1 MASSSYAIN
10 FNGLLTEQGEQQVF
24 TFDGVI
30 GDRIFFDGIDADPV
44 FENISYSL
52 IDPSGATIFT
62 NFGHTAD
69 TTPATLTLSG
79 TYQIV
84 IRGDASTTG
93 DYNFSLLK
101 LNQAPILPL
110 GATVT
115 DALTPGIRSNV
126 YRLNGTRG
134 QRLQFD
140 SLLAPPTSTTWVLY
154 GPGNQALNSSGT
166 SSGTDFSVTL
176 PADGEYYLVFDGTN
190 ATASV
195 SYSFQVNDIS
205 DPPPASPT
213 AFPFSQSG
221 SVSGSPVDFTFTAA
235 AGTLLYIDSLDP
247 DFDSVSLQILDQ
259 GNGNA
264 SIYSANASSDSSA
277 GLILPR
283 SGSYTVRVNGSG
295 DYNFRILDLSAN
307 ATPLTLGST
316 TSGPLAAAATQI
328 FSFSGAVGQQLFYDA
343 LDSDFDSVQTYLI
356 GPSGTT
362 LTNLFF
368 VNASSDSDV
377 FTLSESGT
385 YYLVQQ
391 STVQTATDFS
401 FRLLQAPATDLAF
414 DTVTSSTLVPLGTEL
429 YRFTGTAGQ
438 RLVFDSQSPSA
449 SSASVVLRG
458 PNGEAITSGNLAS
471 DFEITLTRTGSHILY
486 IDSTS
491 ASSIPYS
498 FQLVTPTTT
507 STSLTLGSAVSGSI
521 SEPGEQDI
529 YTFTGTAGQRLLLDA
544 TVNNSR
550 ALFATLRSPSGA
562 LVINFADTDFDSSL
576 VTLTE
581 TGTYQLSIEGQV
593 GSATGTGNYNFQLID
608 ASTAPILP
616 LDTVTPGTLTPG
628 AESEFYRF
636 TAAAGQRFAFDGIS
650 GTGPTVR
657 VFDAGN
663 SQIGNGSLG
672 FDFEFTTPEAGTYLL
687 QIEGSAFATSP
698 VSYSFSLVTPTTT
711 STVLSLGSVVSGSI
725 GELGEQDI
733 YTFAGTAGQRL
744 LFDATVNNARVL
756 FATLRSPSGA
766 LVINSADTDFDSGL
780 VTLTETGIYQLIV
793 EGLVGN
799 ANSTGSY
806 DFQLID
812 AAAAPVLTLDTET
825 AGTLTP
831 GAKSDFYRFTAA
843 AGQRFA
849 FDAITGTGPNFRVF
863 DAGNTQI
870 FSGSI
875 NFDYEFTTPEAGTY
889 LLQIE
894 GNSNTATPVSYSFQ
908 LVTPTTTSTPLTLG
922 SVVSGSITE
931 LGEQDIYTFSGTAG
945 QRLFFDA
952 TVNNTRSIL
961 ATLRSPSGTTLSFL
975 DADSDGSLIT
985 LTEPGTYQLIVEGQV
1000 GVANSTGDYDF
1011 KLIDASNAPLIT
1023 LGTAITGTLS
1033 PGRESDFYRISGTAG
1048 QRLTFDSLAAATGAN
1063 WRLFDPNNV
1072 TVAGSSVGAG
1082 TDFTAFLDATGTY
1095 LLQIDGSSASDVS
1108 YNFNVTGTID
1118 PPPAAP
1124 TAFPFSQS
1132 GTVSGSPVDFT
1143 ITAAAGKLLYVDSL
1157 DPDFDSVSLQILDQ
1171 GNANTAIYSANAGSD
1186 SGGGFALPRSGSY
1199 TVRINGTGD
1208 YNFRILDLSANATPL
1223 TLGAASSGPLAAAA
1237 TQIFSFSGSAG
1248 QRLYFDALEED
1259 NDSLNLVLLRPD
1271 GSSVLS
1277 SSGEADSFPTF
1288 SLSETGAYHLLLV
1301 NNATTAADFNF
1312 ALRDVAAAT
1321 ALPFDTVTNGS
1332 LSPGQETDLFRFTG
1346 TAGQRLV
1353 FDSQTAG
1360 FPNATWRVIGPA
1372 NQSVANQNISTD
1384 LELNL
1389 TADGTYV
1396 LAIDGSSTT
1405 TVNYGFSLITP
1416 STTTTA
1422 LSLNSPVSSSLSEMG
1437 ERDIYTFTGTAGQRL
1452 YYDAL
1457 TSDFTRS
1464 FPVRLID
1471 PTGDIVFLNQQH
1483 YFDSSVPFTLTET
1496 GTYQLQLE
1504 STSSFSL
1511 DTGAYSFQLLDL
1523 AAATALPFD
1532 TVTNG
1537 TLSPGQDTDLY
1548 RFTGTAGQRLV
1559 FDSQTPGFPSV
1570 SWRIFGPG
1578 NQSLANQNITSDLD
1592 LTLSAD
1598 GTYVLAIDGASAT
1611 NVNYSFSLVTPTTS
1625 TTALSLNSPVS
1636 SSLAEIGER
1645 DIYTFTGSVGQR
1657 LYYDALTNDSS
1668 TSFPVRLI
1676 DPTGDIVFLNQQHYA
1691 DSNTPFTLTEAGTY
1705 QLLVESTATFSLDSG
1720 AYSFQ
1725 LLDVAAATA
1734 LNFDTVTS
1742 GTLSP
1747 GQDTDLY
1754 RFTGT
1759 AGQRLVFDSLTP
1771 GFPSAAWRLFGPTN
1785 QSLVNQNLTTDL
1797 ELNLTADGTYILAI
1811 DGASATSVN
1820 YSFNLITPTSAR
1832 TGAPNIIVADR
1843 TGNTNTPIPLNIAAS
1858 FAASDGN
1865 DQRSIL
1871 ISGVPSGALLSAGTN
1886 NNNGTWTLT
1895 PAQLAGLT
1903 ITVANAANFAL
1914 TVTATSAETTG
1925 DTATTTA
1932 TFSVIVNVATG
1943 ITVTP
1948 TSGLVTTEAGGSAT
1962 FTVVLDSQPTAN
1974 VTVGISSSDTTEGT
1988 TNLSSLTFT
1997 PANWNV
2003 PQTVI
2008 VTGVDDPAIDGTVA
2022 YSIVTAAATSSD
2034 PNYNG
2039 FNAAN
2044 VSVSNTD
2051 NDTAGVTVAPTGG
2064 LFTSEGGGT
2073 SQFSVRLTSQP
2084 SANVSIS
2091 IASSDSTEGSTN
2103 VSSLTFTPA
2112 NWNAFQFVTV
2122 TGVDDGVVDGNIAY
2136 TILTGATT
2144 STDANYSGLAV
2155 ADVGVTNVDND
2166 AASFSI
2172 SDVSI
2177 TEGNS
2182 GTTTAVFTVTLSNAV
2197 AGGTSVSYATANG
2210 TASAGT
2216 DYVATSGTLNFTG
2229 TAGEQ
2234 RTVAVTING
2243 DTAIESDEFFV
2254 LNLSAPTN
2262 GVTLADSQGVGT
2274 ITNDDAAPL
2283 PVVTLAVSPGSVTE
2297 NGTSNL
2303 VYTFTRTGSTT
2314 NPLTVNYSVAGTA
2327 TNGTDY
2333 GLIPASIT
2341 FAAGSATA
2349 TVTVDPTGDAVVEAD
2364 ETVSLTLSANAAYTI
2379 GTAGAV
2385 TGTITNDDTAG
2396 ITVSPAPDPI
2406 RPRQLTT
2413 SEGST
2418 DPQVLAAWRFNE
2430 TSGSTAFAAAGS
2442 VNGSLLGNAS
2452 FTAGGLSGG
2461 AVTMSTAGNGF
2472 VDMGNNFSFG
2482 NTNSTF
2488 SLVSWVKLQSGDTNG
2503 YIVAG
2508 RHQAGAI
2515 AGYFNGINNT
2525 NSGSGEVTGGAIFYQ
2540 SYPNPVSSNLSLND
2554 GNWHQIIGVHDFNNG
2569 TASLSRLYVNGELR
2583 DTEGYTGFNSSLAN
2597 FSVGG
2602 ILNAAGT
2609 QMIGAL
2615 TGTVDEVSIWNR
2627 ALTASDARY
2636 LYANP
2641 GALAVTPSFTVVL
2654 NSQPT
2659 DNVTIGISSSDTT
2672 EGTVST
2678 SSLVFTPANWNIPQ
2692 TVTVTGVDDAIV
2704 DRDEGGVANGVG
2716 VSYSIVTAPATSGD
2730 PNYNGL
2736 NAADVSVI
2744 NNDNDT
2750 ASLSINDVT
2759 IIEGNSGTTTA
2770 VFTVTLSNAV
2780 AGGVSVNYATANGTA
2795 TAGSDYVN
2803 SVGTLNFTGTAG
2815 ETKTVSVTINGDT
2828 TVESD
2833 ETFFVNLSGI
2843 TKAGVTIADGQ
2854 GLGTITTDDVS
2865 LPVITLAVS
2874 PASVAENGAANLV
2887 YTFTRTGA
2895 TTNPLTV
2902 IYTVGGS
2909 ASSDSDYAP
2918 IAASVTILAG
2928 SATATVTVD
2937 PTADAVLEP
2946 DETIAISLAA
2956 NAAYVIGTPGAV
2968 TGTISNDDT
2977 ASFSVSDVSIVEGNA
2992 GTSTAV
2998 FTVTLSNAV
3007 SGGASVSYA
3016 TANGTATAGVDYVAA
3031 NGTLNFTGNAGEQRT
3046 VSVTV
3051 TGDTAVEFDESFFL
3065 NLSAPTNGVT
3075 IADGQGR
3082 ATVTNDDVPPQPAGI
3097 PVLFFSAV
3105 TAAGGRELW
3114 LTDGTAAS
3122 TRQVIDAAPGA
3133 TGAFP
3138 STVQLANGKLLF
3150 ASDDATGDTE
3160 LWVTD
3165 GTTAGT
3171 SQLVEI
3177 NPIVSFSSAIAPTLI
3192 TPFDGGALFFADD
3205 GTSGNELW
3213 FTDGTAAG
3221 TRLLADIQPGPT
3233 GSRAATNPARQL
3245 TVSGGKV
3252 FFTANTTAEGNE
3264 LWVIESVSAGPRL
3277 VTEIVPG
3284 SASSAISVLTSFNDG
3299 VFFYANDGVNG
3310 VEAWYSDGTAGGT
3323 LSLGNLSPLATART
3337 TNPTVVGDRVFFAI
3351 ETSNTPGVL
3360 GAELWVS
3367 NGTVANTTRLLSN
3380 VSWPINTVGAV
3391 NGKAVFIAND
3401 GVNGS
3406 ELWVSDGTPSGT
3418 RLLKDIQPGGVNS
3431 NGALAAGPGAL
3442 FNGELYFRGTTTA
3455 EGAELWKT
3463 DGTEAGTVLVADI
3476 NPGTGGSNVSLLFS
3490 GVLNGRLYFQASTP
3504 GEGLE
3509 LWSTD
3514 GTAAGTSRVADI
3526 NPGTASSTPTNFSVQ
3541 VLPPPVVSISL
3552 APAAAEEG
3560 EAFILT
3566 ATRSGAVLSQPTTV
3580 TYTITGPAATAGDI
3594 STPLTGTITI
3604 LSNQTTATLSI
3615 ATVEDTVVE
3624 ADEPFT
3630 VTITNPINGSIGT
3643 ATATATILNDDAAA
3657 LSVITLAVSPASVLE
3672 NGATNLV
3679 YTFTRTGATTTPLTV
3694 NYAINGTA
3702 TGGTDYAAIP
3712 ASVTFAVGS
3721 ATATV
3726 TVDPTGDTVLEP
3738 NETVSLTLQS
3748 NAAYIV
3754 GTAGA
3759 VIGTITNDDDASFS
3773 ISDVSITEGNSG
3785 TTTAVFTVTLSNA
3798 VAGGASVNFATADG
3812 TATAGSDYLAAS
3824 GTLNFAGTTGE
3835 TQTISVTI
3843 NGDTAFEPNESFF
3856 LNLSA
3861 PTNGVTLLDGQGIG
3875 TITNDDAAPLPVV
3888 TLALSPASVTE
3899 NGTTN
3904 LIYTFTR
3911 TGATTNPLTVNYAI
3925 NGTAT
3930 NGSDYGLIPASIV
3943 FAAGSATAT
3952 VTVDP
3957 TGDSDVEPD
3966 ETVSLT
3972 LLANAAY
3979 AISNT
3984 GAVTGTIT
3992 NDDVGNRA
4000 PVFVADPAKTIRPG
4014 QTATFTGASLVAND
4028 TDPDGNPLSVSQFF
4042 TATSQGGSVANTAFD
4057 TFTYTPAAGF
4067 TGTDIFSYVVSDG
4080 AGGFTNAT
4088 LAINVVNGAPVFVAD
4103 PAITIRPGQTATIN
4117 GATLLG
4123 NDTDPNGDPLSIS
4136 QFFANTS
4143 QGGSVTNTAFNTF
4156 TYTPFAGFTGT
4167 DTFAYVISDG
4177 FGGFTN
4183 ATLAINVVNGAPV
4196 FVADPA
4202 ITIQPGQTATILGA
4216 NLIAND
4222 TDPDGDPLSVSQF
4235 FTATSQGGTVANTAF
4250 DTFTYTPAAGFTGT
4264 DTFFYVI
4271 SDGFGGTTNATLAI
4285 NVQAKPSVSVAV
4297 SPASVLEN
4305 GASNLVYTFTRTGP
4319 TTNPLVVNYS
4329 IGGSATNGTDYGLI
4343 GTSITFATG
4352 SATATLSVD
4361 PTGDSI
4367 VEPDETVVLTLLA
4380 NDAYTLGTA
4389 GAVTGTITNDDLGR
4403 TITGTKNR
4411 DSLVGTAG
4419 DDVITGLQGAD
4430 SVRGQGG
4437 GDRFVYRSIV
4447 DAGDTII
4454 DFNRAEGDKVDLK
4467 GALASVGYGGSTPI
4481 TDGYL
4486 KFVAKGGDTLLQIDP
4501 DGSGLA
4507 AARNFILFKNVSLAS
4522 LSNPDNFIV

>member
-1 MASSSYAIN
+1 
-10 FNGLLTEQGEQQVF
+10 
-24 TFDGVI
+24 
-30 GDRIFFDGIDADPV
+30 
-44 FENISYSL
+44 
-52 IDPSGATIFT
+52 
-62 NFGHTAD
+62 
-69 TTPATLTLSG
+69 
-79 TYQIV
+79 
-84 IRGDASTTG
+84 
-93 DYNFSLLK
+93 
-101 LNQAPILPL
+101 
-110 GATVT
+110 
-115 DALTPGIRSNV
+115 
-126 YRLNGTRG
+126 
-134 QRLQFD
+134 
-140 SLLAPPTSTTWVLY
+140 
-154 GPGNQALNSSGT
+154 
-166 SSGTDFSVTL
+166 
-176 PADGEYYLVFDGTN
+176 
-190 ATASV
+190 
-195 SYSFQVNDIS
+195 
-205 DPPPASPT
+205 
-213 AFPFSQSG
+213 
-221 SVSGSPVDFTFTAA
+221 
-235 AGTLLYIDSLDP
+235 
-247 DFDSVSLQILDQ
+247 
-259 GNGNA
+259 
-264 SIYSANASSDSSA
+264 
-277 GLILPR
+277 
-283 SGSYTVRVNGSG
+283 
-295 DYNFRILDLSAN
+295 
-307 ATPLTLGST
+307 
-316 TSGPLAAAATQI
+316 
-328 FSFSGAVGQQLFYDA
+328 
-343 LDSDFDSVQTYLI
+343 
-356 GPSGTT
+356 
-362 LTNLFF
+362 
-368 VNASSDSDV
+368 
-377 FTLSESGT
+377 
-385 YYLVQQ
+385 
-391 STVQTATDFS
+391 
-401 FRLLQAPATDLAF
+401 
-414 DTVTSSTLVPLGTEL
+414 
-429 YRFTGTAGQ
+429 
-438 RLVFDSQSPSA
+438 
-449 SSASVVLRG
+449 
-458 PNGEAITSGNLAS
+458 
-471 DFEITLTRTGSHILY
+471 
-486 IDSTS
+486 
-491 ASSIPYS
+491 
-498 FQLVTPTTT
+498 
-507 STSLTLGSAVSGSI
+507 
-521 SEPGEQDI
+521 
-529 YTFTGTAGQRLLLDA
+529 
-544 TVNNSR
+544 
-550 ALFATLRSPSGA
+550 
-562 LVINFADTDFDSSL
+562 
-576 VTLTE
+576 
-581 TGTYQLSIEGQV
+581 
-593 GSATGTGNYNFQLID
+593 
-608 ASTAPILP
+608 
-616 LDTVTPGTLTPG
+616 
-628 AESEFYRF
+628 
-636 TAAAGQRFAFDGIS
+636 
-650 GTGPTVR
+650 
-657 VFDAGN
+657 
-663 SQIGNGSLG
+663 
-672 FDFEFTTPEAGTYLL
+672 
-687 QIEGSAFATSP
+687 
-698 VSYSFSLVTPTTT
+698 
-711 STVLSLGSVVSGSI
+711 
-725 GELGEQDI
+725 
-733 YTFAGTAGQRL
+733 
-744 LFDATVNNARVL
+744 
-756 FATLRSPSGA
+756 ATLRSPSGA
-766 LVINSADTDFDSGL
+766 LVINSADTDFDSSL
-780 VTLTETGIYQLIV
+780 VTLTETGTYQLLV

-799 ANSTGSY
+799 PNSTGSY

-812 AAAAPVLTLDTET
+812 AAAAPILTLDSVTT
-825 AGTLTP
+825 GTLTP
-831 GAKSDFYRFTAA
+831 GAKSEFYRFTAA

-849 FDAITGTGPNFRVF
+849 FDAITGSGPNFRVF

-961 ATLRSPSGTTLSFL
+961 ATLRSPSGTSLSFL

-985 LTEPGTYQLIVEGQV
+985 LTEPGSYQLIVEGQV
-1000 GVANSTGDYDF
+1000 GNPNSTGDYDF

-1186 SGGGFALPRSGSY
+1186 SSGGFALPRSGSY

-1288 SLSETGAYHLLLV
+1288 SLTEPGAYHLLLI

-1360 FPNATWRVIGPA
+1360 FPSATWRIIGPA

-1471 PTGDIVFLNQQH
+1471 PTGDIGLLNQQH
-1483 YFDSSVPFTLTET
+1483 YFDSNTPFTLTET

-1523 AAATALPFD
+1523 AAATVLPFD

-1548 RFTGTAGQRLV
+1548 RFNGTAGQRLV

-1570 SWRIFGPG
+1570 SWRLFGPG

-1657 LYYDALTNDSS
+1657 LYYDALTNDTSK
-1668 TSFPVRLI
+1668 SFPVRLI

-1734 LNFDTVTS
+1734 LNFDTVTN

-1785 QSLVNQNLTTDL
+1785 QSLVNQNITTDL

-1974 VTVGISSSDTTEGT
+1974 VTVGIASSDATEGS
-1988 TNLSSLTFT
+1988 TNVSSLTFT

-2003 PQTVI
+2003 AQTVI
-2008 VTGVDDPAIDGTVA
+2008 VTGADDNIIDGTVA

-2073 SQFSVRLTSQP
+2073 AGFSVRLTSQP

-2103 VSSLTFTPA
+2103 ASSITFTPA
-2112 NWNAFQFVTV
+2112 NWNVFQFVTV
-2122 TGVDDGVVDGNIAY
+2122 TGVDDGVVDGNIVY

-2144 STDANYSGLAV
+2144 STDTNYSGLAV

-2197 AGGTSVSYATANG
+2197 AGGASVSYATANG
-2210 TASAGT
+2210 TAIAGT

-2234 RTVAVTING
+2234 RTVSVTING
-2243 DTAIESDEFFV
+2243 DTTIESDEFFV

-2297 NGTSNL
+2297 NG
-2303 VYTFTRTGSTT
+2303 
-2314 NPLTVNYSVAGTA
+2314 
-2327 TNGTDY
+2327 
-2333 GLIPASIT
+2333 AS
-2341 FAAGSATA
+2341 
-2349 TVTVDPTGDAVVEAD
+2349 
-2364 ETVSLTLSANAAYTI
+2364 
-2379 GTAGAV
+2379 
-2385 TGTITNDDTAG
+2385 
-2396 ITVSPAPDPI
+2396 
-2406 RPRQLTT
+2406 
-2413 SEGST
+2413 
-2418 DPQVLAAWRFNE
+2418 
-2430 TSGSTAFAAAGS
+2430 
-2442 VNGSLLGNAS
+2442 
-2452 FTAGGLSGG
+2452 
-2461 AVTMSTAGNGF
+2461 
-2472 VDMGNNFSFG
+2472 
-2482 NTNSTF
+2482 
-2488 SLVSWVKLQSGDTNG
+2488 
-2503 YIVAG
+2503 
-2508 RHQAGAI
+2508 
-2515 AGYFNGINNT
+2515 
-2525 NSGSGEVTGGAIFYQ
+2525 
-2540 SYPNPVSSNLSLND
+2540 
-2554 GNWHQIIGVHDFNNG
+2554 
-2569 TASLSRLYVNGELR
+2569 
-2583 DTEGYTGFNSSLAN
+2583 
-2597 FSVGG
+2597 
-2602 ILNAAGT
+2602 
-2609 QMIGAL
+2609 
-2615 TGTVDEVSIWNR
+2615 
-2627 ALTASDARY
+2627 
-2636 LYANP
+2636 
-2641 GALAVTPSFTVVL
+2641 
-2654 NSQPT
+2654 
-2659 DNVTIGISSSDTT
+2659 
-2672 EGTVST
+2672 
-2678 SSLVFTPANWNIPQ
+2678 
-2692 TVTVTGVDDAIV
+2692 
-2704 DRDEGGVANGVG
+2704 
-2716 VSYSIVTAPATSGD
+2716 
-2730 PNYNGL
+2730 
-2736 NAADVSVI
+2736 
-2744 NNDNDT
+2744 
-2750 ASLSINDVT
+2750 
-2759 IIEGNSGTTTA
+2759 
-2770 VFTVTLSNAV
+2770 
-2780 AGGVSVNYATANGTA
+2780 
-2795 TAGSDYVN
+2795 
-2803 SVGTLNFTGTAG
+2803 
-2815 ETKTVSVTINGDT
+2815 
-2828 TVESD
+2828 
-2833 ETFFVNLSGI
+2833 
-2843 TKAGVTIADGQ
+2843 
-2854 GLGTITTDDVS
+2854 
-2865 LPVITLAVS
+2865 
-2874 PASVAENGAANLV
+2874 NLV

-2902 IYTVGGS
+2902 
-2909 ASSDSDYAP
+2909 
-2918 IAASVTILAG
+2918 
-2928 SATATVTVD
+2928 
-2937 PTADAVLEP
+2937 
-2946 DETIAISLAA
+2946 
-2956 NAAYVIGTPGAV
+2956 
-2968 TGTISNDDT
+2968 
-2977 ASFSVSDVSIVEGNA
+2977 
-2992 GTSTAV
+2992 
-2998 FTVTLSNAV
+2998 
-3007 SGGASVSYA
+3007 
-3016 TANGTATAGVDYVAA
+3016 
-3031 NGTLNFTGNAGEQRT
+3031 
-3046 VSVTV
+3046 
-3051 TGDTAVEFDESFFL
+3051 
-3065 NLSAPTNGVT
+3065 
-3075 IADGQGR
+3075 
-3082 ATVTNDDVPPQPAGI
+3082 
-3097 PVLFFSAV
+3097 
-3105 TAAGGRELW
+3105 
-3114 LTDGTAAS
+3114 
-3122 TRQVIDAAPGA
+3122 
-3133 TGAFP
+3133 
-3138 STVQLANGKLLF
+3138 
-3150 ASDDATGDTE
+3150 
-3160 LWVTD
+3160 
-3165 GTTAGT
+3165 
-3171 SQLVEI
+3171 
-3177 NPIVSFSSAIAPTLI
+3177 
-3192 TPFDGGALFFADD
+3192 
-3205 GTSGNELW
+3205 
-3213 FTDGTAAG
+3213 
-3221 TRLLADIQPGPT
+3221 
-3233 GSRAATNPARQL
+3233 
-3245 TVSGGKV
+3245 
-3252 FFTANTTAEGNE
+3252 
-3264 LWVIESVSAGPRL
+3264 
-3277 VTEIVPG
+3277 
-3284 SASSAISVLTSFNDG
+3284 
-3299 VFFYANDGVNG
+3299 
-3310 VEAWYSDGTAGGT
+3310 
-3323 LSLGNLSPLATART
+3323 
-3337 TNPTVVGDRVFFAI
+3337 
-3351 ETSNTPGVL
+3351 
-3360 GAELWVS
+3360 
-3367 NGTVANTTRLLSN
+3367 
-3380 VSWPINTVGAV
+3380 
-3391 NGKAVFIAND
+3391 
-3401 GVNGS
+3401 
-3406 ELWVSDGTPSGT
+3406 
-3418 RLLKDIQPGGVNS
+3418 
-3431 NGALAAGPGAL
+3431 
-3442 FNGELYFRGTTTA
+3442 
-3455 EGAELWKT
+3455 
-3463 DGTEAGTVLVADI
+3463 
-3476 NPGTGGSNVSLLFS
+3476 
-3490 GVLNGRLYFQASTP
+3490 
-3504 GEGLE
+3504 
-3509 LWSTD
+3509 
-3514 GTAAGTSRVADI
+3514 
-3526 NPGTASSTPTNFSVQ
+3526 
-3541 VLPPPVVSISL
+3541 
-3552 APAAAEEG
+3552 
-3560 EAFILT
+3560 
-3566 ATRSGAVLSQPTTV
+3566 
-3580 TYTITGPAATAGDI
+3580 
-3594 STPLTGTITI
+3594 
-3604 LSNQTTATLSI
+3604 
-3615 ATVEDTVVE
+3615 
-3624 ADEPFT
+3624 
-3630 VTITNPINGSIGT
+3630 
-3643 ATATATILNDDAAA
+3643 
-3657 LSVITLAVSPASVLE
+3657 
-3672 NGATNLV
+3672 
-3679 YTFTRTGATTTPLTV
+3679 

-3702 TGGTDYAAIP
+3702 TNGTDYGLIGN
-3712 ASVTFAVGS
+3712 SVTFVAGS
-3721 ATATV
+3721 ATATATV

-3738 NETVSLTLQS
+3738 NETVSLTLT
-3748 NAAYIV
+3748 ADPTYTI

-3759 VIGTITNDDDASFS
+3759 VIGTITNDDAASFS

-3798 VAGGASVNFATADG
+3798 VAGGASVNYATADG

-3861 PTNGVTLLDGQGIG
+3861 PTNGVTIADSQGLG

-3888 TLALSPASVTE
+3888 TLAVSPASVTE
-3899 NGTTN
+3899 NGTTNLVYTFTRTGATTNPLTVNYAINGTATNGTDYGLIPTSVTFAAGSATATVTVDPTADAILEPDETVSLTLTADPAYVVGTTTTITGTIANDAAASLSISDVSLTEGDAGTKIAVFTVTLNQAVAGGTSVTYATANGTATAGSDYVATSGTLNFTGTSGETQTISVTINGESRVELNETFFLNLSTPTNGVTLADGQGLGTITNDDTASLSINNVSRVEGNSGITSFVFDVTLNNAVDVPLSVGYATANGTATLANNDYQAANGTLNFVGTASETQQITVNALGDTTVEANETFVVNLSNLQASGRNVTLANAQATGTITNDDGASFSINDVSVTEGNSGTKTAVFSVTLNNAVSGGSSVSYATANGTATAGSDYLATSGTLTFAGTAGETQTISVTINGDTAFEPDETFFLNLSAPTNGVTIADSQGLGTITNDDPAPLPVVTLAVSPASVTENGATN

-3925 NGTAT
+3925 NGTAS
-3930 NGSDYGLIPASIV
+3930 NGTDYGLIPASVTFAAGSATASVTVDPTADAILEPNETV
-3943 FAAGSATAT
+3943 SLTLTADPAYVVGTTTAVTGTITNDDAASFSISDVSISEGNSGTKTAVFTVSLSQAVAGGASVSYATANGTATAGSDYLAASGTLTFTGTAGETQTVSVTINGDTVFEPDETFFLNLSAPTNGVTIGDSQGLGTITNDDPAPLPVVTLAVSPASVTENGATNLIYTFTRTGATTNSLTVNYAINGTASNGTDYALIPASLTFAAGSATAT

-4042 TATSQGGSVANTAFD
+4042 TATSQGGSVANTGFD

-4088 LAINVVNGAPVFVAD
+4088 LAISVVNTAPVFVAD

-4136 QFFANTS
+4136 QFF
-4143 QGGSVTNTAFNTF
+4143 
-4156 TYTPFAGFTGT
+4156 
-4167 DTFAYVISDG
+4167 
-4177 FGGFTN
+4177 
-4183 ATLAINVVNGAPV
+4183 
-4196 FVADPA
+4196 
-4202 ITIQPGQTATILGA
+4202 
-4216 NLIAND
+4216 
-4222 TDPDGDPLSVSQF
+4222 
-4235 FTATSQGGTVANTAF
+4235 TATSQGGSVANTAF

-4264 DTFFYVI
+4264 DTFSYVI
-4271 SDGFGGTTNATLAI
+4271 S
-4285 NVQAKPSVSVAV
+4285 
-4297 SPASVLEN
+4297 
-4305 GASNLVYTFTRTGP
+4305 
-4319 TTNPLVVNYS
+4319 
-4329 IGGSATNGTDYGLI
+4329 
-4343 GTSITFATG
+4343 
-4352 SATATLSVD
+4352 
-4361 PTGDSI
+4361 
-4367 VEPDETVVLTLLA
+4367 
-4380 NDAYTLGTA
+4380 
-4389 GAVTGTITNDDLGR
+4389 
-4403 TITGTKNR
+4403 
-4411 DSLVGTAG
+4411 
-4419 DDVITGLQGAD
+4419 
-4430 SVRGQGG
+4430 
-4437 GDRFVYRSIV
+4437 
-4447 DAGDTII
+4447 
-4454 DFNRAEGDKVDLK
+4454 
-4467 GALASVGYGGSTPI
+4467 
-4481 TDGYL
+4481 
-4486 KFVAKGGDTLLQIDP
+4486 
-4501 DGSGLA
+4501 
-4507 AARNFILFKNVSLAS
+4507 
-4522 LSNPDNFIV
+4522 

>member
-1 MASSSYAIN
+1 MN
-10 FNGLLTEQGEQQVF
+10 FTGLLTEPGEQQVF

-30 GDRIFFDGIDADPV
+30 GDRIAFDGIDADPV

-69 TTPATLTLSG
+69 TAPATLTLSG

-126 YRLNGTRG
+126 YRLNGTKG

-205 DPPPASPT
+205 DPPPAAPT

-235 AGTLLYIDSLDP
+235 AGTLLYFDSLDQDGDAVNFSILEP
-247 DFDSVSLQILDQ
+247 GGASIGSDNASNDSVRV
-259 GNGNA
+259 
-264 SIYSANASSDSSA
+264 
-277 GLILPR
+277 LPR
-283 SGSYTVRVNGSG
+283 AGTYTVRLTGTG
-295 DYNFRILDLSAN
+295 DFNFRLLDLAVN
-307 ATPLTLGST
+307 ATALTLGST
-316 TSGPLAAAATQI
+316 VTETVTPTSGARI
-328 FSFSGAVGQQLFYDA
+328 FSFSGAVGQRLFYDA
-343 LDSDFDSVQTYLI
+343 LEQDFDSVQTYLI
-356 GPSGTT
+356 GPSGNT
-362 LTNLFF
+362 LSSLFF
-368 VNASSDSDV
+368 VNASNDSDV

-391 STVQTATDFS
+391 STAQTTTDFS
-401 FRLLQAPATDLAF
+401 FRLLQPPATDLAF
-414 DTVTSSTLVPLGTEL
+414 DTATSSTLVPLGTEL

-449 SSASVVLRG
+449 SSASVLLRG
-458 PNGEAITSGNLAS
+458 PNGDAITSGNLAS

-491 ASSIPYS
+491 TSSLPYS

-507 STSLTLGSAVSGSI
+507 STPLTLGSAVNGSI
-521 SEPGEQDI
+521 TELGEQDL
-529 YTFTGTAGQRLLLDA
+529 YTFTGTAGQRLLFDA

-550 ALFATLRSPSGA
+550 AFFATLRSPSGA
-562 LVINFADTDFDSSL
+562 LVINSADTDFDSSL

-593 GSATGTGNYNFQLID
+593 GSATSTGNYNFQLID
-608 ASTAPILP
+608 ASAAQTLP
-616 LDTVTPGTLTPG
+616 LDTDTPGTLTPG

-636 TAAAGQRFAFDGIS
+636 TAAAGQRFAFDNIS

-663 SQIGNGSLG
+663 TQIGNGSLG

-687 QIEGSAFATSP
+687 QIDGNGFATSP
-698 VSYSFSLVTPTTT
+698 VSYSFRLVTPTTT

-780 VTLTETGIYQLIV
+780 VTLTETGTYQLLV

-849 FDAITGTGPNFRVF
+849 FDAITGTGPSFRVF

-875 NFDYEFTTPEAGTY
+875 GFDYEFTTPEAGTY

-894 GNSNTATPVSYSFQ
+894 GNSNTTTPVSYSFQ

-961 ATLRSPSGTTLSFL
+961 ATLRSPSGTSLSFL

-1063 WRLFDPNNV
+1063 WRLFDPSNV

-1259 NDSLNLVLLRPD
+1259 NDSINLVLLRPD

-1288 SLSETGAYHLLLV
+1288 SLTEPGAYHLLLI

-1312 ALRDVAAAT
+1312 VLRDVAAAT

-1471 PTGDIVFLNQQH
+1471 PTGDIGLLNQQH
-1483 YFDSSVPFTLTET
+1483 YFDSNTPFTLTET

-1523 AAATALPFD
+1523 AAATVLPFD

-1548 RFTGTAGQRLV
+1548 RFNGTAGQRLV

-1570 SWRIFGPG
+1570 SWRLFGPG

-1657 LYYDALTNDSS
+1657 LYYDALTNDTSK
-1668 TSFPVRLI
+1668 SFPVRLI

-1734 LNFDTVTS
+1734 LNFDTVTN

-1785 QSLVNQNLTTDL
+1785 QSLVNQNITTDL

-1974 VTVGISSSDTTEGT
+1974 VTVGIASSDATEGS
-1988 TNLSSLTFT
+1988 TNVSSLTFT

-2003 PQTVI
+2003 AQTVI

-2073 SQFSVRLTSQP
+2073 AGFSVRLTSQP

-2103 VSSLTFTPA
+2103 ASSITFTPA
-2112 NWNAFQFVTV
+2112 NWNVFQFVTV
-2122 TGVDDGVVDGNIAY
+2122 TGVDEGVVDGNIVY

-2144 STDANYSGLAV
+2144 STDTNYSGLAV

-2197 AGGTSVSYATANG
+2197 AGGASVSYATANG
-2210 TASAGT
+2210 TAIAGT

-2234 RTVAVTING
+2234 RTVSVTING
-2243 DTAIESDEFFV
+2243 DTTIESDEFFV
-2254 LNLSAPTN
+2254 LNLSSPTN
-2262 GVTLADSQGVGT
+2262 GVTLADTQGVGT
-2274 ITNDDAAPL
+2274 ITNDDAAPV

-2297 NGTSNL
+2297 NGVTNL
-2303 VYTFTRTGSTT
+2303 VYTFSRTGDTT
-2314 NPLTVNYSVAGTA
+2314 NSLVVNYSIGGTA
-2327 TNGTDY
+2327 TGGTDY
-2333 GLIPASIT
+2333 GLIPASVT

-2349 TVTVDPTGDAVVEAD
+2349 SVTVDPTGDTQLEPN
-2364 ETVSLTLSANAAYTI
+2364 ETVALTLTADPAYTI

-2385 TGTITNDDTAG
+2385 TGTITNDDA
-2396 ITVSPAPDPI
+2396 
-2406 RPRQLTT
+2406 
-2413 SEGST
+2413 
-2418 DPQVLAAWRFNE
+2418 
-2430 TSGSTAFAAAGS
+2430 
-2442 VNGSLLGNAS
+2442 
-2452 FTAGGLSGG
+2452 
-2461 AVTMSTAGNGF
+2461 
-2472 VDMGNNFSFG
+2472 
-2482 NTNSTF
+2482 
-2488 SLVSWVKLQSGDTNG
+2488 
-2503 YIVAG
+2503 
-2508 RHQAGAI
+2508 
-2515 AGYFNGINNT
+2515 
-2525 NSGSGEVTGGAIFYQ
+2525 
-2540 SYPNPVSSNLSLND
+2540 
-2554 GNWHQIIGVHDFNNG
+2554 
-2569 TASLSRLYVNGELR
+2569 
-2583 DTEGYTGFNSSLAN
+2583 
-2597 FSVGG
+2597 
-2602 ILNAAGT
+2602 
-2609 QMIGAL
+2609 
-2615 TGTVDEVSIWNR
+2615 
-2627 ALTASDARY
+2627 
-2636 LYANP
+2636 
-2641 GALAVTPSFTVVL
+2641 
-2654 NSQPT
+2654 
-2659 DNVTIGISSSDTT
+2659 
-2672 EGTVST
+2672 
-2678 SSLVFTPANWNIPQ
+2678 
-2692 TVTVTGVDDAIV
+2692 
-2704 DRDEGGVANGVG
+2704 
-2716 VSYSIVTAPATSGD
+2716 
-2730 PNYNGL
+2730 
-2736 NAADVSVI
+2736 
-2744 NNDNDT
+2744 
-2750 ASLSINDVT
+2750 
-2759 IIEGNSGTTTA
+2759 
-2770 VFTVTLSNAV
+2770 
-2780 AGGVSVNYATANGTA
+2780 
-2795 TAGSDYVN
+2795 
-2803 SVGTLNFTGTAG
+2803 
-2815 ETKTVSVTINGDT
+2815 
-2828 TVESD
+2828 
-2833 ETFFVNLSGI
+2833 
-2843 TKAGVTIADGQ
+2843 
-2854 GLGTITTDDVS
+2854 
-2865 LPVITLAVS
+2865 
-2874 PASVAENGAANLV
+2874 
-2887 YTFTRTGA
+2887 
-2895 TTNPLTV
+2895 
-2902 IYTVGGS
+2902 
-2909 ASSDSDYAP
+2909 
-2918 IAASVTILAG
+2918 
-2928 SATATVTVD
+2928 
-2937 PTADAVLEP
+2937 
-2946 DETIAISLAA
+2946 
-2956 NAAYVIGTPGAV
+2956 
-2968 TGTISNDDT
+2968 
-2977 ASFSVSDVSIVEGNA
+2977 
-2992 GTSTAV
+2992 
-2998 FTVTLSNAV
+2998 
-3007 SGGASVSYA
+3007 
-3016 TANGTATAGVDYVAA
+3016 
-3031 NGTLNFTGNAGEQRT
+3031 
-3046 VSVTV
+3046 
-3051 TGDTAVEFDESFFL
+3051 
-3065 NLSAPTNGVT
+3065 
-3075 IADGQGR
+3075 
-3082 ATVTNDDVPPQPAGI
+3082 
-3097 PVLFFSAV
+3097 
-3105 TAAGGRELW
+3105 
-3114 LTDGTAAS
+3114 
-3122 TRQVIDAAPGA
+3122 
-3133 TGAFP
+3133 
-3138 STVQLANGKLLF
+3138 
-3150 ASDDATGDTE
+3150 
-3160 LWVTD
+3160 
-3165 GTTAGT
+3165 
-3171 SQLVEI
+3171 
-3177 NPIVSFSSAIAPTLI
+3177 
-3192 TPFDGGALFFADD
+3192 
-3205 GTSGNELW
+3205 
-3213 FTDGTAAG
+3213 
-3221 TRLLADIQPGPT
+3221 
-3233 GSRAATNPARQL
+3233 
-3245 TVSGGKV
+3245 
-3252 FFTANTTAEGNE
+3252 
-3264 LWVIESVSAGPRL
+3264 
-3277 VTEIVPG
+3277 
-3284 SASSAISVLTSFNDG
+3284 
-3299 VFFYANDGVNG
+3299 
-3310 VEAWYSDGTAGGT
+3310 
-3323 LSLGNLSPLATART
+3323 
-3337 TNPTVVGDRVFFAI
+3337 
-3351 ETSNTPGVL
+3351 
-3360 GAELWVS
+3360 
-3367 NGTVANTTRLLSN
+3367 
-3380 VSWPINTVGAV
+3380 
-3391 NGKAVFIAND
+3391 
-3401 GVNGS
+3401 
-3406 ELWVSDGTPSGT
+3406 
-3418 RLLKDIQPGGVNS
+3418 
-3431 NGALAAGPGAL
+3431 
-3442 FNGELYFRGTTTA
+3442 
-3455 EGAELWKT
+3455 
-3463 DGTEAGTVLVADI
+3463 
-3476 NPGTGGSNVSLLFS
+3476 
-3490 GVLNGRLYFQASTP
+3490 
-3504 GEGLE
+3504 
-3509 LWSTD
+3509 
-3514 GTAAGTSRVADI
+3514 
-3526 NPGTASSTPTNFSVQ
+3526 
-3541 VLPPPVVSISL
+3541 
-3552 APAAAEEG
+3552 
-3560 EAFILT
+3560 
-3566 ATRSGAVLSQPTTV
+3566 
-3580 TYTITGPAATAGDI
+3580 
-3594 STPLTGTITI
+3594 
-3604 LSNQTTATLSI
+3604 
-3615 ATVEDTVVE
+3615 
-3624 ADEPFT
+3624 
-3630 VTITNPINGSIGT
+3630 
-3643 ATATATILNDDAAA
+3643 
-3657 LSVITLAVSPASVLE
+3657 
-3672 NGATNLV
+3672 
-3679 YTFTRTGATTTPLTV
+3679 
-3694 NYAINGTA
+3694 
-3702 TGGTDYAAIP
+3702 
-3712 ASVTFAVGS
+3712 
-3721 ATATV
+3721 
-3726 TVDPTGDTVLEP
+3726 
-3738 NETVSLTLQS
+3738 
-3748 NAAYIV
+3748 
-3754 GTAGA
+3754 
-3759 VIGTITNDDDASFS
+3759 ASFS

-3798 VAGGASVNFATADG
+3798 VAGGASVNYATADG

-3824 GTLNFAGTTGE
+3824 GTLNFAGTPGE
-3835 TQTISVTI
+3835 TQTVSVTI

-3861 PTNGVTLLDGQGIG
+3861 PTNGVTIADSQGLG

-3888 TLALSPASVTE
+3888 TLAVSPASVTE
-3899 NGTTN
+3899 NGTTNLVYTFTRTGATTNPLTVNYAINGTATNGTDYGLIPTSVTFAAGSATATVTVDPTADAILEPDETVSLTLTADPAYVVGTTTTITGTIANDDAASLSISDVSLTEGDAGTKIAVFTVTLNQAVAGGTSVTYATANGTATAGSDYVATSGTLNFTGTSGETQTISVTINGESRVELNETFFLNLSTPTNGVTLADGQGLGTITNDDTASLSINNVSRVEGNSGITSFVFDVTLNNAVDVPLSVGYATANGTATLANNDYQAANGTLNFVGTASETQQITVNALGDTTVEANETFVVNLSNLQASGRNVTLANAQATGTITNDDGASFSINDVSVTESNSGTKTAVFSVTLNNAVSGGSSVSYATANGTATAGSDYLATSGTLTFAGTAGETQTISVTINGDTAFEPDETFFLNLSAPTNGVTIADSQGLGTITNDDPAPLPVVTLAVSPASVTENGATN

-3925 NGTAT
+3925 NGTAS
-3930 NGSDYGLIPASIV
+3930 NGTDYGLIPASVTFAAGSATASVTVDPTADAILEPNETV
-3943 FAAGSATAT
+3943 SLTLTADPAYVVGTTTAVTGTITNDDAASFSISDVSISEGNSGTKTAVFTVSLSQAVAGGASVSYATANGTATAGSDYLAASGTLTFTGTAGETQTVSVTINGDTTFEPDETFFLNLSAPTNGVTIADSQGLATITNDDPAPLPVVTLALSPASVTENGTTNLVYTFTRTGATTNPLTVNYAINGTATNGTDYGLIPTSVTFAAGSATAT

-4042 TATSQGGSVANTAFD
+4042 TATSQGGSVANTGFD

-4088 LAINVVNGAPVFVAD
+4088 LAINIVNSAPVFVAD

-4136 QFFANTS
+4136 QFF
-4143 QGGSVTNTAFNTF
+4143 
-4156 TYTPFAGFTGT
+4156 
-4167 DTFAYVISDG
+4167 
-4177 FGGFTN
+4177 
-4183 ATLAINVVNGAPV
+4183 
-4196 FVADPA
+4196 
-4202 ITIQPGQTATILGA
+4202 
-4216 NLIAND
+4216 
-4222 TDPDGDPLSVSQF
+4222 
-4235 FTATSQGGTVANTAF
+4235 TATSQGGSVANTAF

-4264 DTFFYVI
+4264 DTFSYVI
-4271 SDGFGGTTNATLAI
+4271 SDGFGGFTNATLAI
-4285 NVQAKPSVSVAV
+4285 NVVNSAPVFVADPAITIQPGQTATIIGANLLANDTDPNGDPLSVSQFFANTSQGGSVANTAFDTFTYTPSAGFTGTDTFSYVISDGFGGFTNASLAINVQAKPRVSLAV
-4297 SPASVLEN
+4297 SPASVAEN
-4305 GASNLVYTFTRTGP
+4305 GATNLIYTFSRTGA
-4319 TTNPLVVNYS
+4319 TTNPLTVNYTVN
-4329 IGGSATNGTDYGLI
+4329 GTATNGSDYGLI
-4343 GTSITFATG
+4343 GNSVTFAAG
-4352 SATATLSVD
+4352 SATATVTVD
-4361 PTGDSI
+4361 PTGDSV
-4367 VEPDETVVLTLLA
+4367 VESDETVSLTLLA
-4380 NDAYTLGTA
+4380 DAAYTVGTA
-4389 GAVTGTITNDDLGR
+4389 GAVTGTITNDDAGQVINGTRNRETL
-4403 TITGTKNR
+4403 TGT
-4411 DSLVGTAG
+4411 DG
-4419 DDVITGLQGAD
+4419 DDVITGRQGAD
-4430 SVRGQGG
+4430 TIRGNGG
-4437 GDRFVYRSIV
+4437 ADRFVYTSIV

-4454 DFNRAEGDKVDLK
+4454 DFNRAQGDKVDLK
-4467 GALASVGYGGSTPI
+4467 GALASVGYTGTTPI

-4486 KFVAKGGDTLLQIDP
+4486 RFVGRGSDTLLQIDP

-4507 AARNFILFKNVSLAS
+4507 AARNFILFKNVDLAT
-4522 LSNPDNFIV
+4522 LSQPDNFIV

>member
-30 GDRIFFDGIDADPV
+30 GDRIVFDGIDADPV

-69 TTPATLTLSG
+69 TAPATLTLSG

-126 YRLNGTRG
+126 YRLNGTKG

-264 SIYSANASSDSSA
+264 SIYSANATSDSSA

-307 ATPLTLGST
+307 ATALTLGST
-316 TSGPLAAAATQI
+316 VTETVTPTAGARI

-343 LDSDFDSVQTYLI
+343 LDSDFDSVQTFLI
-356 GPSGTT
+356 GPSGTS

-385 YYLVQQ
+385 YYLVQH
-391 STVQTATDFS
+391 STAQTATDFS
-401 FRLLQAPATDLAF
+401 FRLLQPPATDLAF

-449 SSASVVLRG
+449 SSASVLLRG

-471 DFEITLTRTGSHILY
+471 DLEITLTRTGSHILY

-507 STSLTLGSAVSGSI
+507 STPLTLGSAVSGSI
-521 SEPGEQDI
+521 SELGEQDL
-529 YTFTGTAGQRLLLDA
+529 YTFTGTAGQRLLFDA
-544 TVNNSR
+544 TVSNAR
-550 ALFATLRSPSGA
+550 TLFATLRSPSGA
-562 LVINFADTDFDSSL
+562 LVINFADTDFDSNL

-593 GSATGTGNYNFQLID
+593 GSATSTGNYNFQLID
-608 ASTAPILP
+608 ASAAQSLP
-616 LDTVTPGTLTPG
+616 LDTDTPGTLTPG

-636 TAAAGQRFAFDGIS
+636 TAAAGQRFAFDNIS

-663 SQIGNGSLG
+663 TQIGNGSLG

-687 QIEGSAFATSP
+687 QIDGNGFATSP
-698 VSYSFSLVTPTTT
+698 VSYSFRLVTPTTT

-780 VTLTETGIYQLIV
+780 VTLTETGTYQLLV

-799 ANSTGSY
+799 PNSTGSY

-831 GAKSDFYRFTAA
+831 GAKSEFYRFTAA

-849 FDAITGTGPNFRVF
+849 FDAITGSGPNFRVF

-870 FSGSI
+870 FSGTI

-894 GNSNTATPVSYSFQ
+894 GNSNTTTPVSYSFQ

-961 ATLRSPSGTTLSFL
+961 ATLRSPSGTSLSFL
-975 DADSDGSLIT
+975 DADSDGTLIT

-1023 LGTAITGTLS
+1023 LGTAIAGTLS

-1063 WRLFDPNNV
+1063 WRLFDPSNV
-1072 TVAGSSVGAG
+1072 TVAGASVGAG

-1132 GTVSGSPVDFT
+1132 GTVAGSPVDFT

-1157 DPDFDSVSLQILDQ
+1157 DPDFDGVSLQILDQ
-1171 GNANTAIYSANAGSD
+1171 GNANTSIYTANAGSD

-1208 YNFRILDLSANATPL
+1208 FNFRILDLSANATPL
-1223 TLGAASSGPLAAAA
+1223 TLGTASSGPLAAAA

-1259 NDSLNLVLLRPD
+1259 NDSLNLSVLRPD
-1271 GSSVLS
+1271 GTSVLGG
-1277 SSGEADSFPTF
+1277 SGEADSFPTF
-1288 SLSETGAYHLLLV
+1288 SLTESGAYHLLLI

-1312 ALRDVAAAT
+1312 VLRDVAAAT

-1471 PTGDIVFLNQQH
+1471 PTGDIGLLNQQH
-1483 YFDSSVPFTLTET
+1483 YFDSNTPFTLTET

-1548 RFTGTAGQRLV
+1548 SFTGTAGQRLV

-1570 SWRIFGPG
+1570 SWRLFGPG

-1657 LYYDALTNDSS
+1657 LYYDALTNDTSK
-1668 TSFPVRLI
+1668 SFPVRLI

-1705 QLLVESTATFSLDSG
+1705 QLLVESTANFSLDSG

-1734 LNFDTVTS
+1734 LNFDTVTN

-1832 TGAPNIIVADR
+1832 TGAPNVIVADR

-1895 PAQLAGLT
+1895 PAQLTGLT

-1974 VTVGISSSDTTEGT
+1974 VTVGIASSDATEGS
-1988 TNLSSLTFT
+1988 TNVSSLTFT

-2003 PQTVI
+2003 AQTVI
-2008 VTGVDDPAIDGTVA
+2008 VTGADDNIIDGTVA

-2051 NDTAGVTVAPTGG
+2051 NDTAGVTVSPTGG

-2073 SQFSVRLTSQP
+2073 AGFSVRLTSQP
-2084 SANVSIS
+2084 TANVSIS

-2112 NWNAFQFVTV
+2112 NWNVFQFVTV

-2144 STDANYSGLAV
+2144 STDANYSGLVV

-2177 TEGNS
+2177 IEGNS

-2197 AGGTSVSYATANG
+2197 VGGTSVSYATANG
-2210 TASAGT
+2210 TAIAGS

-2234 RTVAVTING
+2234 RTVSVTING
-2243 DTAIESDEFFV
+2243 DTTIEPNESFV

-2283 PVVTLAVSPGSVTE
+2283 PVVTLAVAPGSVTE
-2297 NGTSNL
+2297 NGATNL
-2303 VYTFTRTGSTT
+2303 VYTFSRTGDTT
-2314 NPLTVNYSVAGTA
+2314 NSLVVNYSIGGTA
-2327 TNGTDY
+2327 TGGTDY
-2333 GLIPASIT
+2333 GLIPAAVT

-2349 TVTVDPTGDAVVEAD
+2349 SVTVDPTGDTQLEPN
-2364 ETVSLTLSANAAYTI
+2364 ETVALTLTADPAYTI

-2385 TGTITNDDTAG
+2385 TGTITNDDA
-2396 ITVSPAPDPI
+2396 
-2406 RPRQLTT
+2406 
-2413 SEGST
+2413 
-2418 DPQVLAAWRFNE
+2418 
-2430 TSGSTAFAAAGS
+2430 
-2442 VNGSLLGNAS
+2442 AS
-2452 FTAGGLSGG
+2452 FSISD
-2461 AVTMSTAGNGF
+2461 VSI
-2472 VDMGNNFSFG
+2472 VEG
-2482 NTNSTF
+2482 NT
-2488 SLVSWVKLQSGDTNG
+2488 
-2503 YIVAG
+2503 
-2508 RHQAGAI
+2508 
-2515 AGYFNGINNT
+2515 
-2525 NSGSGEVTGGAIFYQ
+2525 
-2540 SYPNPVSSNLSLND
+2540 
-2554 GNWHQIIGVHDFNNG
+2554 G
-2569 TASLSRLYVNGELR
+2569 T
-2583 DTEGYTGFNSSLAN
+2583 
-2597 FSVGG
+2597 
-2602 ILNAAGT
+2602 
-2609 QMIGAL
+2609 
-2615 TGTVDEVSIWNR
+2615 
-2627 ALTASDARY
+2627 
-2636 LYANP
+2636 
-2641 GALAVTPSFTVVL
+2641 
-2654 NSQPT
+2654 SQ
-2659 DNVTIGISSSDTT
+2659 
-2672 EGTVST
+2672 
-2678 SSLVFTPANWNIPQ
+2678 
-2692 TVTVTGVDDAIV
+2692 
-2704 DRDEGGVANGVG
+2704 
-2716 VSYSIVTAPATSGD
+2716 
-2730 PNYNGL
+2730 
-2736 NAADVSVI
+2736 
-2744 NNDNDT
+2744 
-2750 ASLSINDVT
+2750 
-2759 IIEGNSGTTTA
+2759 A

-2780 AGGVSVNYATANGTA
+2780 AGGASVSYATADFSATAGSDYIATSGTLNFTGNVGETQTVSVTINGDTTVELNENFFVNLSNPTNGVSIADGQGIGTITIDDFAPLPVITLAVSPASAPENGAGNLIYTFTRTGDTTFGLTVNFTISGTATNGTDYGLISSAAFALFTPGSATTTLTIDPTGDTVLEPDETVAVTLLANAAYTIGTAGPVTGTITNDDAASFSISDVSISEGNSGTKTAVFTVSLSQAVAGGTSVSYATANGTA
-2795 TAGSDYVN
+2795 TAGSDYLAA
-2803 SVGTLNFTGTAG
+2803 SGTLTFTGTAG
-2815 ETKTVSVTINGDT
+2815 ETQTVSVTINADT
-2828 TVESD
+2828 T
-2833 ETFFVNLSGI
+2833 F
-2843 TKAGVTIADGQ
+2843 
-2854 GLGTITTDDVS
+2854 
-2865 LPVITLAVS
+2865 
-2874 PASVAENGAANLV
+2874 
-2887 YTFTRTGA
+2887 
-2895 TTNPLTV
+2895 
-2902 IYTVGGS
+2902 
-2909 ASSDSDYAP
+2909 
-2918 IAASVTILAG
+2918 
-2928 SATATVTVD
+2928 
-2937 PTADAVLEP
+2937 EP
-2946 DETIAISLAA
+2946 
-2956 NAAYVIGTPGAV
+2956 
-2968 TGTISNDDT
+2968 
-2977 ASFSVSDVSIVEGNA
+2977 
-2992 GTSTAV
+2992 
-2998 FTVTLSNAV
+2998 
-3007 SGGASVSYA
+3007 
-3016 TANGTATAGVDYVAA
+3016 
-3031 NGTLNFTGNAGEQRT
+3031 
-3046 VSVTV
+3046 
-3051 TGDTAVEFDESFFL
+3051 DESFFL

-3075 IADGQGR
+3075 IADSQGLG
-3082 ATVTNDDVPPQPAGI
+3082 TITNDDPA
-3097 PVLFFSAV
+3097 
-3105 TAAGGRELW
+3105 
-3114 LTDGTAAS
+3114 
-3122 TRQVIDAAPGA
+3122 
-3133 TGAFP
+3133 
-3138 STVQLANGKLLF
+3138 
-3150 ASDDATGDTE
+3150 
-3160 LWVTD
+3160 
-3165 GTTAGT
+3165 
-3171 SQLVEI
+3171 
-3177 NPIVSFSSAIAPTLI
+3177 
-3192 TPFDGGALFFADD
+3192 
-3205 GTSGNELW
+3205 
-3213 FTDGTAAG
+3213 
-3221 TRLLADIQPGPT
+3221 
-3233 GSRAATNPARQL
+3233 
-3245 TVSGGKV
+3245 
-3252 FFTANTTAEGNE
+3252 
-3264 LWVIESVSAGPRL
+3264 
-3277 VTEIVPG
+3277 
-3284 SASSAISVLTSFNDG
+3284 
-3299 VFFYANDGVNG
+3299 
-3310 VEAWYSDGTAGGT
+3310 
-3323 LSLGNLSPLATART
+3323 PL
-3337 TNPTVVGDRVFFAI
+3337 
-3351 ETSNTPGVL
+3351 
-3360 GAELWVS
+3360 
-3367 NGTVANTTRLLSN
+3367 
-3380 VSWPINTVGAV
+3380 
-3391 NGKAVFIAND
+3391 
-3401 GVNGS
+3401 
-3406 ELWVSDGTPSGT
+3406 
-3418 RLLKDIQPGGVNS
+3418 
-3431 NGALAAGPGAL
+3431 
-3442 FNGELYFRGTTTA
+3442 
-3455 EGAELWKT
+3455 
-3463 DGTEAGTVLVADI
+3463 
-3476 NPGTGGSNVSLLFS
+3476 
-3490 GVLNGRLYFQASTP
+3490 
-3504 GEGLE
+3504 
-3509 LWSTD
+3509 
-3514 GTAAGTSRVADI
+3514 
-3526 NPGTASSTPTNFSVQ
+3526 
-3541 VLPPPVVSISL
+3541 PVV
-3552 APAAAEEG
+3552 
-3560 EAFILT
+3560 
-3566 ATRSGAVLSQPTTV
+3566 
-3580 TYTITGPAATAGDI
+3580 
-3594 STPLTGTITI
+3594 
-3604 LSNQTTATLSI
+3604 
-3615 ATVEDTVVE
+3615 
-3624 ADEPFT
+3624 
-3630 VTITNPINGSIGT
+3630 
-3643 ATATATILNDDAAA
+3643 
-3657 LSVITLAVSPASVLE
+3657 TLAVSPASVTE
-3672 NGATNLV
+3672 NGATNLI
-3679 YTFTRTGATTTPLTV
+3679 YTFTRTGATTNPLTV

-3702 TGGTDYAAIP
+3702 SNGTDYALIP
-3712 ASVTFAVGS
+3712 ASLTFAAGS

-3726 TVDPTGDTVLEP
+3726 TVDPTTDAILEP
-3738 NETVSLTLQS
+3738 DETVALTLTADPAYVVGTTTAVTGTIANDDAASLSISDVTLTEGDAGTKIAVFTVTLNQAVAGGTS
-3748 NAAYIV
+3748 VAYATANGNATAGSDYLATSGTINFA
-3754 GTAGA
+3754 GTAGETQTISVTINGESRVELNETFFLNLSA
-3759 VIGTITNDDDASFS
+3759 PTNGVTLADGQGLGTITNDDAASLSINNVSRVEGNSGITSFVFDVTLNNAVDVPLSVGHATANGTATLANNDYQAANGTLNFVGTAGETQQITVNALGDTTVEANETFVVNLSNLQASGRNVTLANAQATGTITNDDGASFS
-3773 ISDVSITEGNSG
+3773 INDVSVTEGNSG
-3785 TTTAVFTVTLSNA
+3785 TKTAVFSVTLNNA
-3798 VAGGASVNFATADG
+3798 VSGGSSVSYATANG

-3824 GTLNFAGTTGE
+3824 GTLNFAGTAGE

-3843 NGDTAFEPNESFF
+3843 NGDTVFEPDETFF

-3861 PTNGVTLLDGQGIG
+3861 PTNGVTIADSQGLG
-3875 TITNDDAAPLPVV
+3875 TITNDDPAPLPIV
-3888 TLALSPASVTE
+3888 TLAVTPASVTE

-3930 NGSDYGLIPASIV
+3930 GGTDFGAIPASVV

-3952 VTVDP
+3952 LVVDP
-3957 TGDSDVEPD
+3957 TADAILEPD
-3966 ETVSLT
+3966 ETVALT
-3972 LLANAAY
+3972 LTADPAYLVGTPAAV
-3979 AISNT
+3979 I
-3984 GAVTGTIT
+3984 GTIT
-3992 NDDVGNRA
+3992 NDDAASFSIGDVSISEGNSGTKTA
-4000 PVFVADPAKTIRPG
+4000 VFSVTLNNAVSGGSSVSYA
-4014 QTATFTGASLVAND
+4014 TANGTATAGSDYLAAAGILTFTGTAGETQTV
-4028 TDPDGNPLSVSQFF
+4028 SV
-4042 TATSQGGSVANTAFD
+4042 
-4057 TFTYTPAAGF
+4057 
-4067 TGTDIFSYVVSDG
+4067 
-4080 AGGFTNAT
+4080 
-4088 LAINVVNGAPVFVAD
+4088 
-4103 PAITIRPGQTATIN
+4103 TIN
-4117 GATLLG
+4117 G
-4123 NDTDPNGDPLSIS
+4123 DTAFEPDETFFLNLSAPTNGVTIAD
-4136 QFFANTS
+4136 S
-4143 QGGSVTNTAFNTF
+4143 QGLGTITNDDPAPLPIVTLAVTPASVTEN
-4156 TYTPFAGFTGT
+4156 
-4167 DTFAYVISDG
+4167 
-4177 FGGFTN
+4177 
-4183 ATLAINVVNGAPV
+4183 
-4196 FVADPA
+4196 
-4202 ITIQPGQTATILGA
+4202 
-4216 NLIAND
+4216 
-4222 TDPDGDPLSVSQF
+4222 
-4235 FTATSQGGTVANTAF
+4235 
-4250 DTFTYTPAAGFTGT
+4250 
-4264 DTFFYVI
+4264 
-4271 SDGFGGTTNATLAI
+4271 GTTNLI
-4285 NVQAKPSVSVAV
+4285 
-4297 SPASVLEN
+4297 
-4305 GASNLVYTFTRTGP
+4305 YTFTRTGA
-4319 TTNPLVVNYS
+4319 TTNPLTVNYA
-4329 IGGSATNGTDYGLI
+4329 INGTATG
-4343 GTSITFATG
+4343 GTDFGAIPASVVFAAG
-4352 SATATLSVD
+4352 SATATLVVD
-4361 PTGDSI
+4361 PTADAI
-4367 VEPDETVVLTLLA
+4367 LEPDETVVLTLTA
-4380 NDAYTLGTA
+4380 DPAYLVGTPA
-4389 GAVTGTITNDDLGR
+4389 AVIGTITNDDAASFSIGDVSISEGNSGTKTAVFSVTLNNAVSGGAAVSYATANGTATAGSDYLAAAGILTFTGTAGETQTVSVTINGDTAFEPDETFFLNLSAPTNGVTIADSQGLGTIANDDGR
-4403 TITGTKNR
+4403 AITGTRNR
-4411 DSLVGTAG
+4411 ETLTGTAG

-4430 SVRGQGG
+4430 TVRGNGG
-4437 GDRFVYRSIV
+4437 ADRFVYTSIV

-4467 GALASVGYGGSTPI
+4467 GALASVGYTGTTPI

-4486 KFVAKGGDTLLQIDP
+4486 KFVARGSDTLLQIDP

-4507 AARNFILFKNVSLAS
+4507 AARSFILFKNVDLAT